1 MSETGAIY
9 VEGLDELLRKM
20 DKLPAEVQRE
30 CFKAMQTASLD
41 IIADAK
47 KNLRANGSVVTG
59 NLRASGKVQKVDEK
73 TLDVGFFS
81 SDVKDKGYASYV
93 EYGRKPGKMPPTD
106 ILEAWLKKKHSRRN
120 INLNAIH
127 AASVFSGKS
136 MEYLTRQAA
145 WAIAKGIAKNGT
157 KPYPFFEPAVKSGW
171 RKMIDKIAKI
181 VKI

>member
-20 DKLPAEVQRE
+20 DRLPAEVQRE
-30 CFKAMQTASLD
+30 CFRAMQTASLD

-47 KNLRANGSVVTG
+47 GNLRVNGSVVTG
-59 NLRASGKVQKVDEK
+59 NLRASGKVQKVDDK

-81 SDVKDKGYASYV
+81 SDARDKGYASYV
-93 EYGRKPGKMPPTD
+93 EHGRKPGKMPPPD
-106 ILEAWLKKKHSRRN
+106 ILEAWAYKKFRLSHKEARS
-120 INLNAIH
+120 
-127 AASVFSGKS
+127 
-136 MEYLTRQAA
+136 AA
-145 WAIAKGIAKNGT
+145 WALARSIAKKGT
-157 KPYPFFEPAVKSGW
+157 KARPFFEPAVESGW

>member
-1 MSETGAIY
+1 MSDTGAIY

-20 DKLPAEVQRE
+20 DNLPAEVQRK

-47 KNLRANGSVVTG
+47 GNLRVNGSVVTG
-59 NLRASGKVQKVDEK
+59 NLRASGKVQKVDDK

-81 SDVKDKGYASYV
+81 SDARDKGYASYV
-93 EYGRKPGKMPPTD
+93 EHGRKPGKMPPPD
-106 ILEAWLKKKHSRRN
+106 ILEAWAYKKFRLSHKEARS
-120 INLNAIH
+120 
-127 AASVFSGKS
+127 
-136 MEYLTRQAA
+136 AA
-145 WAIAKGIAKNGT
+145 WALARSIAKKGT
-157 KPYPFFEPAVKSGW
+157 KARPYFEPAVESGW

>member
-20 DKLPAEVQRE
+20 DRLPADVQRE

-47 KNLRANGSVVTG
+47 GNLRVNGSVVTG
-59 NLRASGKVQKVDEK
+59 NLRASGKVQKVDDK

-81 SDVKDKGYASYV
+81 SDARDKGYASYV
-93 EYGRKPGKMPPTD
+93 EHGRKPGKMPPPD
-106 ILEAWLKKKHSRRN
+106 ILEAWAYKKFRLSHKEARS
-120 INLNAIH
+120 
-127 AASVFSGKS
+127 
-136 MEYLTRQAA
+136 AA
-145 WAIAKGIAKNGT
+145 WALARSIAKKGT
-157 KPYPFFEPAVKSGW
+157 KPHPFFEPAVESGW

>member
-20 DKLPAEVQRE
+20 DRLPAEVQRE

-47 KNLRANGSVVTG
+47 SNLRVNGSVVTG
-59 NLRASGKVQKVDEK
+59 NLRASGKVQKVDDK

-93 EYGRKPGKMPPTD
+93 EYGRKPGKMPPPD
-106 ILEAWLKKKHSRRN
+106 ILEAWAYKKFRLSHKEARS
-120 INLNAIH
+120 AD
-127 AASVFSGKS
+127 
-136 MEYLTRQAA
+136 
-145 WAIAKGIAKNGT
+145 WALARSIAKKGT
-157 KPYPFFEPAVKSGW
+157 KARPYFEPAVESGW

>member
-1 MSETGAIY
+1 MSDTGAIY

-20 DKLPAEVQRE
+20 DRLPAEVQRE

-47 KNLRANGSVVTG
+47 SNLRVNGSVVTG
-59 NLRASGKVQKVDEK
+59 NLRASGKVQKVDDK

-81 SDVKDKGYASYV
+81 SDSDKGYASYV
-93 EYGRKPGKMPPTD
+93 EYGRKPGKMPPPD
-106 ILEAWLKKKHSRRN
+106 ILKAWAYKKFRLSHKDARS
-120 INLNAIH
+120 
-127 AASVFSGKS
+127 
-136 MEYLTRQAA
+136 AA
-145 WAIAKGIAKNGT
+145 WALARSIAKKGT
-157 KPYPFFEPAVKSGW
+157 KARPFFEPAVESGW

>member
-1 MSETGAIY
+1 MSDTGAIY

-20 DKLPAEVQRE
+20 DSLPAEVQRE
-30 CFKAMQTASLD
+30 CFKAMQSASLD

-47 KNLRANGSVVTG
+47 GNLRANGSVVTG

-81 SDVKDKGYASYV
+81 SDVENKGYARYV
-93 EYGRKPGKMPPTD
+93 EYGRKPGKMPPPD
-106 ILEAWLKKKHSRRN
+106 ILEAWAYKKFRLSHKDARS
-120 INLNAIH
+120 
-127 AASVFSGKS
+127 
-136 MEYLTRQAA
+136 AA
-145 WAIAKGIAKNGT
+145 WALARSIAKKGT
-157 KPYPFFEPAVKSGW
+157 KARPYFEPAVESGW

>member
-20 DKLPAEVQRE
+20 DRLPADVQRE
-30 CFKAMQTASLD
+30 CFKAMQSASLD

-47 KNLRANGSVVTG
+47 GNLRANGSVVTG
-59 NLRASGKVQKVDEK
+59 NLRASGKVQKVDDK

-93 EYGRKPGKMPPTD
+93 EYGRKPGKMPPPD
-106 ILEAWLKKKHSRRN
+106 ILEAWAYKKFRLSHKDAR
-120 INLNAIH
+120 
-127 AASVFSGKS
+127 S
-136 MEYLTRQAA
+136 MA
-145 WAIAKGIAKNGT
+145 WAMARSIAKKGT
-157 KPYPFFEPAVKSGW
+157 KARPYFEPAVESGW

>member
-1 MSETGAIY
+1 MSDTGAIY

-20 DKLPAEVQRE
+20 DRLPADVQRE

-47 KNLRANGSVVTG
+47 GNLRVNGSVVTG
-59 NLRASGKVQKVDEK
+59 NLRASGKVQKVDDK

-81 SDVKDKGYASYV
+81 SDARDKGYASYV
-93 EYGRKPGKMPPTD
+93 EHGRKPGKMPPPD
-106 ILEAWLKKKHSRRN
+106 ILEAWAYKKFRLSHKEARS
-120 INLNAIH
+120 
-127 AASVFSGKS
+127 
-136 MEYLTRQAA
+136 AA
-145 WAIAKGIAKNGT
+145 WALARSIAKKGT
-157 KPYPFFEPAVKSGW
+157 KARPYFEPAVESGW

>member
-1 MSETGAIY
+1 MSDTGAIY

-20 DKLPAEVQRE
+20 DRLPAEAQRE

-47 KNLRANGSVVTG
+47 SNLRVNGSVVTG
-59 NLRASGKVQKVDEK
+59 NLRASGKVQKVDDK

-81 SDVKDKGYASYV
+81 LDSDKGYASYV
-93 EYGRKPGKMPPTD
+93 EYGRKPGKMPPPN
-106 ILEAWLKKKHSRRN
+106 ILEAWAYKKFRLSHKEAR
-120 INLNAIH
+120 
-127 AASVFSGKS
+127 S
-136 MEYLTRQAA
+136 MA
-145 WAIAKGIAKNGT
+145 WALARSIAKKGT
-157 KPYPFFEPAVKSGW
+157 KARPYFEPAVESGW

>member
-20 DKLPAEVQRE
+20 DSLPAEVQRK
-30 CFKAMQTASLD
+30 CFKAMQRASLD

-47 KNLRANGSVVTG
+47 SNLRVNGSVVTG
-59 NLRASGKVQKVDEK
+59 NLRASGKVQKVDDK

-81 SDVKDKGYASYV
+81 SDSDKGYASYV
-93 EYGRKPGKMPPTD
+93 EYGRKPGKMPPPD
-106 ILEAWLKKKHSRRN
+106 ILEAWAYKKFRLSHKDARS
-120 INLNAIH
+120 
-127 AASVFSGKS
+127 
-136 MEYLTRQAA
+136 AA
-145 WAIAKGIAKNGT
+145 WALARSIAKKGT
-157 KPYPFFEPAVKSGW
+157 KARPFFEPAVESGW

>member
-20 DKLPAEVQRE
+20 DSLPAEVQRK
-30 CFKAMQTASLD
+30 CFKAMQSASLD

-47 KNLRANGSVVTG
+47 GNLRANGSVVTG

-81 SDVKDKGYASYV
+81 SDVENKGYARYV
-93 EYGRKPGKMPPTD
+93 EYGRKPGKMPPPD
-106 ILEAWLKKKHSRRN
+106 ILEAWAYKKFRLSQKDARS
-120 INLNAIH
+120 
-127 AASVFSGKS
+127 
-136 MEYLTRQAA
+136 AA
-145 WAIAKGIAKNGT
+145 WALARSIAKKGT
-157 KPYPFFEPAVKSGW
+157 KARPFFEPAVESGW

>member
-20 DKLPAEVQRE
+20 DSLPAEVQRK
-30 CFKAMQTASLD
+30 CFKAMQSASLD

-47 KNLRANGSVVTG
+47 SNLRVNGSVVTG

-81 SDVKDKGYASYV
+81 SDVENKGYARYV
-93 EYGRKPGKMPPTD
+93 EYGRKPGKMPPPD
-106 ILEAWLKKKHSRRN
+106 ILEAWAYKKFRLSHKDARS
-120 INLNAIH
+120 
-127 AASVFSGKS
+127 
-136 MEYLTRQAA
+136 AA
-145 WAIAKGIAKNGT
+145 WALARSIAKKGT
-157 KPYPFFEPAVKSGW
+157 KARPYFEPAVESGW

>member
-20 DKLPAEVQRE
+20 DRLPAEVQRE
-30 CFKAMQTASLD
+30 CFKAMQRASLD

-47 KNLRANGSVVTG
+47 SNLRANGSVVTG

-81 SDVKDKGYASYV
+81 SDVENKGYASYV
-93 EYGRKPGKMPPTD
+93 EYGRKPGKMPPPD
-106 ILEAWLKKKHSRRN
+106 ILEAWAYKKFRLSHKDARS
-120 INLNAIH
+120 
-127 AASVFSGKS
+127 
-136 MEYLTRQAA
+136 AA
-145 WAIAKGIAKNGT
+145 WALARSIAKKGT
-157 KPYPFFEPAVKSGW
+157 KARPFFEPAVESGW

>member
-20 DKLPAEVQRE
+20 DRLPAEVQRE
-30 CFKAMQTASLD
+30 CFKAMQRASLD

-47 KNLRANGSVVTG
+47 SNLRANGSVVTG
-59 NLRASGKVQKVDEK
+59 NLRASGKVQKVDDK

-81 SDVKDKGYASYV
+81 SDSDKGYASYV
-93 EYGRKPGKMPPTD
+93 EYGRKPGKMPPPD
-106 ILEAWLKKKHSRRN
+106 ILEAWAYKKFRLSHKDARS
-120 INLNAIH
+120 
-127 AASVFSGKS
+127 
-136 MEYLTRQAA
+136 AA
-145 WAIAKGIAKNGT
+145 WALARSIAKKGT
-157 KPYPFFEPAVKSGW
+157 KARPYFEPAVESGW

>member
-20 DKLPAEVQRE
+20 DRLPAEVQRE
-30 CFKAMQTASLD
+30 CFRAMQSASLD

-47 KNLRANGSVVTG
+47 GNLRVNGSVVTG
-59 NLRASGKVQKVDEK
+59 NLRASGKVQKVDDK

-81 SDVKDKGYASYV
+81 SDARDKGYASYV
-93 EYGRKPGKMPPTD
+93 EHGRKPGKMPPPD
-106 ILEAWLKKKHSRRN
+106 ILEAWAYKKFRLSHKEARS
-120 INLNAIH
+120 
-127 AASVFSGKS
+127 
-136 MEYLTRQAA
+136 AA
-145 WAIAKGIAKNGT
+145 WALARSIAKKGT
-157 KPYPFFEPAVKSGW
+157 KPHPFFEPAVESGW

>member
-20 DKLPAEVQRE
+20 DSLPAEVQRK

-47 KNLRANGSVVTG
+47 TNLRVNGSVVTG
-59 NLRASGKVQKVDEK
+59 NLRASGKVQKVDDK

-81 SDVKDKGYASYV
+81 SDSDKGYASYV
-93 EYGRKPGKMPPTD
+93 EYGRKPGKMPPPD
-106 ILEAWLKKKHSRRN
+106 ILEAWAYKKFRLSHKDARS
-120 INLNAIH
+120 
-127 AASVFSGKS
+127 
-136 MEYLTRQAA
+136 AA
-145 WAIAKGIAKNGT
+145 WALARSIAKKGT
-157 KPYPFFEPAVKSGW
+157 KARPYFEPAVESGW

>member
-20 DKLPAEVQRE
+20 DRLPADVQRE
-30 CFKAMQTASLD
+30 CLKAMQSASLD

-47 KNLRANGSVVTG
+47 GNLRVNGSVVTG
-59 NLRASGKVQKVDEK
+59 NLRASGKVQKVDDK

-93 EYGRKPGKMPPTD
+93 EYGRKRGKMPPPD
-106 ILEAWLKKKHSRRN
+106 ILEAWAYKKFRLSHKEARS
-120 INLNAIH
+120 
-127 AASVFSGKS
+127 
-136 MEYLTRQAA
+136 AA
-145 WAIAKGIAKNGT
+145 WALARSIAKKGT
-157 KPYPFFEPAVKSGW
+157 KARPFFEPAVESGW

>member
-20 DKLPAEVQRE
+20 DRLPAEVQRE
-30 CFKAMQTASLD
+30 CFKAMQSASLD

-47 KNLRANGSVVTG
+47 GNLRANGSVVTG
-59 NLRASGKVQKVDEK
+59 NLRASGKVQKVDDK

-81 SDVKDKGYASYV
+81 SDSDKGYASYV
-93 EYGRKPGKMPPTD
+93 EYGRKPGKMPPPD
-106 ILEAWLKKKHSRRN
+106 ILEAWAYKKFRLSHKDARS
-120 INLNAIH
+120 
-127 AASVFSGKS
+127 
-136 MEYLTRQAA
+136 AA
-145 WAIAKGIAKNGT
+145 WALARSIAKKGT
-157 KPYPFFEPAVKSGW
+157 KARPYFEPAVESGW

>member
-1 MSETGAIY
+1 MSETGAIS

-20 DKLPAEVQRE
+20 DSLPAEVQRK
-30 CFKAMQTASLD
+30 CFKAMQSASLD

-47 KNLRANGSVVTG
+47 GNLRANGSVVTG

-81 SDVKDKGYASYV
+81 SDVENKGYARYV
-93 EYGRKPGKMPPTD
+93 EYGRKPGKMPPPD
-106 ILEAWLKKKHSRRN
+106 ILEAWAYKKFRLSHKDARS
-120 INLNAIH
+120 
-127 AASVFSGKS
+127 
-136 MEYLTRQAA
+136 AA
-145 WAIAKGIAKNGT
+145 WALARSIAKKGT
-157 KPYPFFEPAVKSGW
+157 KARPYFEPAVESGW

>member
-20 DKLPAEVQRE
+20 DRLPADVQRE

-47 KNLRANGSVVTG
+47 GNLRVNGSVVTG
-59 NLRASGKVQKVDEK
+59 NLRASGKVQKVDDK

-81 SDVKDKGYASYV
+81 SDARDKGYASYV
-93 EYGRKPGKMPPTD
+93 EHGRKPGKMPPPD
-106 ILEAWLKKKHSRRN
+106 ILEAWAYKKFRLSHKEARS
-120 INLNAIH
+120 
-127 AASVFSGKS
+127 
-136 MEYLTRQAA
+136 AA
-145 WAIAKGIAKNGT
+145 WALARSIAKKGT
-157 KPYPFFEPAVKSGW
+157 KARPFFEPAVESGW

>member
-1 MSETGAIY
+1 MSDTGAIY

-20 DKLPAEVQRE
+20 DRLPAEVQRE

-47 KNLRANGSVVTG
+47 SNLRVNGSVVTG
-59 NLRASGKVQKVDEK
+59 NLRASGKVQKVDDK

-93 EYGRKPGKMPPTD
+93 EYGRKPGKMPPPD
-106 ILEAWLKKKHSRRN
+106 ILEAWAYKKFRLSHKDARS
-120 INLNAIH
+120 
-127 AASVFSGKS
+127 
-136 MEYLTRQAA
+136 AA
-145 WAIAKGIAKNGT
+145 WALARSIAKKGT
-157 KPYPFFEPAVKSGW
+157 KARPYFEPAVESGW

>member
-1 MSETGAIY
+1 MSDTGAIY

-20 DKLPAEVQRE
+20 DRLPAEVQRE

-47 KNLRANGSVVTG
+47 GNLRINGSVVTG
-59 NLRASGKVQKVDEK
+59 NLRASGKVQKVDDK

-81 SDVKDKGYASYV
+81 SDVEDKGYARYV
-93 EYGRKPGKMPPTD
+93 EYGRKPGKMPPPD
-106 ILEAWLKKKHSRRN
+106 ILEAWAYKKFRLSHKDAR
-120 INLNAIH
+120 
-127 AASVFSGKS
+127 S
-136 MEYLTRQAA
+136 MA
-145 WAIAKGIAKNGT
+145 WALARSIAKKGT
-157 KPYPFFEPAVKSGW
+157 KARPYFEPAVESGW

>member
-20 DKLPAEVQRE
+20 DRLPAEVQRE
-30 CFKAMQTASLD
+30 CFKAMQRASLD

-47 KNLRANGSVVTG
+47 TNLRVNGSVVTG
-59 NLRASGKVQKVDEK
+59 NLRASGKVQKVDDK

-81 SDVKDKGYASYV
+81 SDSDKGYASYV
-93 EYGRKPGKMPPTD
+93 EYGRKPGKMPPPD
-106 ILEAWLKKKHSRRN
+106 ILEAWAYKKFRLSHKDAR
-120 INLNAIH
+120 
-127 AASVFSGKS
+127 S
-136 MEYLTRQAA
+136 MA
-145 WAIAKGIAKNGT
+145 WALARSIAKKGT
-157 KPYPFFEPAVKSGW
+157 KARPFFEPAVESGW

>member
-20 DKLPAEVQRE
+20 DRLPADVQRE

-47 KNLRANGSVVTG
+47 GNLRVNGSVVTG
-59 NLRASGKVQKVDEK
+59 NLRASGKVQKVDDK

-81 SDVKDKGYASYV
+81 SDAKDKGYASYV
-93 EYGRKPGKMPPTD
+93 EHGRKPGKMPPPD
-106 ILEAWLKKKHSRRN
+106 ILEAWAYKKFRLSHKEARS
-120 INLNAIH
+120 
-127 AASVFSGKS
+127 
-136 MEYLTRQAA
+136 AA
-145 WAIAKGIAKNGT
+145 WALARSIAKKGT
-157 KPYPFFEPAVKSGW
+157 KARPFFEPAVESGW

>member
-20 DKLPAEVQRE
+20 DSLPAEVQRK
-30 CFKAMQTASLD
+30 CFKAMQSASLD

-47 KNLRANGSVVTG
+47 GNLRANGSVVTG

-81 SDVKDKGYASYV
+81 SDVENKGYARYV
-93 EYGRKPGKMPPTD
+93 EYGRKPGKMPPPD
-106 ILEAWLKKKHSRRN
+106 ILEAWAYKKFRLSHKDAR
-120 INLNAIH
+120 
-127 AASVFSGKS
+127 S
-136 MEYLTRQAA
+136 MA
-145 WAIAKGIAKNGT
+145 WALAHSIAKKGT
-157 KPYPFFEPAVKSGW
+157 KARPFFEPAVESGW

>member
-20 DKLPAEVQRE
+20 DSLPAEVQRK
-30 CFKAMQTASLD
+30 CFKAMQSASLD

-47 KNLRANGSVVTG
+47 SNLRVNGSVVTG
-59 NLRASGKVQKVDEK
+59 NLRASGKVQKVDDK

-81 SDVKDKGYASYV
+81 SDVENKGYARYV
-93 EYGRKPGKMPPTD
+93 EYGRKPGKMPPPD
-106 ILEAWLKKKHSRRN
+106 ILEAWAYKKFRLSHKDARS
-120 INLNAIH
+120 
-127 AASVFSGKS
+127 
-136 MEYLTRQAA
+136 AA
-145 WAIAKGIAKNGT
+145 WALARSIAKKGT
-157 KPYPFFEPAVKSGW
+157 KARPYFEPAVESGW

>member
-20 DKLPAEVQRE
+20 DSLPAEVQRK
-30 CFKAMQTASLD
+30 CFKAMQSASLD

-47 KNLRANGSVVTG
+47 GNLRANGSVVTG

-81 SDVKDKGYASYV
+81 SDVENKGYARYV
-93 EYGRKPGKMPPTD
+93 EYGRKPGKMPPPD
-106 ILEAWLKKKHSRRN
+106 ILEAWAYKKFRLSHKDARS
-120 INLNAIH
+120 
-127 AASVFSGKS
+127 
-136 MEYLTRQAA
+136 AA
-145 WAIAKGIAKNGT
+145 WALARSIAKKGT
-157 KPYPFFEPAVKSGW
+157 KARPYFEPAVESGW

>member
-20 DKLPAEVQRE
+20 DRLPADVQRE
-30 CFKAMQTASLD
+30 CFKAMQSASLD

-47 KNLRANGSVVTG
+47 GNLRVNGSVVTG
-59 NLRASGKVQKVDEK
+59 NLRASGKVQKVDDK

-81 SDVKDKGYASYV
+81 SDVRDKGYASYV
-93 EYGRKPGKMPPTD
+93 EHGRKPGKMPPPD
-106 ILEAWLKKKHSRRN
+106 ILEAWAYKKFRLSHKEARS
-120 INLNAIH
+120 
-127 AASVFSGKS
+127 
-136 MEYLTRQAA
+136 AA
-145 WAIAKGIAKNGT
+145 WALARSIAKKGT
-157 KPYPFFEPAVKSGW
+157 KARPFFEPAVESGW

>member
-20 DKLPAEVQRE
+20 DNLPAEVQRE

-47 KNLRANGSVVTG
+47 SNLRVNGSVVTG
-59 NLRASGKVQKVDEK
+59 NLRASGKVQKVDDK

-81 SDVKDKGYASYV
+81 SDVENKGYARYV
-93 EYGRKPGKMPPTD
+93 EYGRKPGKMPPPD
-106 ILEAWLKKKHSRRN
+106 ILEAWAYKKFRLSHKDARS
-120 INLNAIH
+120 
-127 AASVFSGKS
+127 
-136 MEYLTRQAA
+136 AA
-145 WAIAKGIAKNGT
+145 WALARSIAKKGT
-157 KPYPFFEPAVKSGW
+157 KARPYFEPAVESGW

>member
-1 MSETGAIY
+1 MSDTGAIY

-20 DKLPAEVQRE
+20 DRLPAEVQRE
-30 CFKAMQTASLD
+30 CFKAMQSASLD

-47 KNLRANGSVVTG
+47 SNLRVNGSVVTG
-59 NLRASGKVQKVDEK
+59 NLRASGKVQKVDDK

-93 EYGRKPGKMPPTD
+93 EYGRKPGKMPPPD
-106 ILEAWLKKKHSRRN
+106 ILEAWAYKKFRLSHKDARS
-120 INLNAIH
+120 
-127 AASVFSGKS
+127 
-136 MEYLTRQAA
+136 AA
-145 WAIAKGIAKNGT
+145 WALARSIAKKGT
-157 KPYPFFEPAVKSGW
+157 KARPYFEPAVESGW